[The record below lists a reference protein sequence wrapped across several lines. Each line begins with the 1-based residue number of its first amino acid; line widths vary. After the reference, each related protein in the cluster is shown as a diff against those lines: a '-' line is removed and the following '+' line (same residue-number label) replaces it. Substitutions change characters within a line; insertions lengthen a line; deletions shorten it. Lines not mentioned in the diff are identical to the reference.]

1 MDKATRTTLIIIGF
15 TIIGYLAS
23 FLIPVPSSW
32 TGESLA
38 FHWTLANSVL
48 YTLLHIGAAI
58 LFLIGVSAYKAALR
72 VAYAAIA
79 GGIVLVGAGLAQV
92 VFLNVFGLI
101 QSPWA
106 QYGGVMTPFVIAGI
120 AIYLGV
126 RSMAKLV
133 GITSPL
139 TKLPV
144 TLLILAVCVTLSSL
158 LPHGT
163 AVLPEL
169 YFDISNAISVWDV
182 VFYAT
187 SLALVLQIKKQS
199 GAYYTNSMAW
209 LIAGLIG
216 SVVITLSVLA
226 GTFAAGTAPSNYL
239 LDTLVIIGGLLYLK
253 AGHSFAKT
261 KEI

>member
-1 MDKATRTTLIIIGF
+1 MDKATRITLIIIAS

-23 FLIPVPSSW
+23 FLIPAPSSW
-32 TGESLA
+32 AGDSLA

-58 LFLIGVSAYKAALR
+58 LFLIGVSAYKATLR

-79 GGIVLVGAGLAQV
+79 SGIVLVGAGLAQV

-106 QYGGVMTPFVIAGI
+106 QYGGVMTPFVVAGI

-133 GITSPL
+133 DISSPL
-139 TKLPV
+139 TKLPI
-144 TLLILAVCVTLSSL
+144 TFLILAVCVTLSSF
-158 LPHGT
+158 LPHGV
-163 AVLPEL
+163 AILPEL
-169 YFDISNAISVWDV
+169 YFDASNAISIWDV
-182 VFYAT
+182 VFYAI
-187 SLALVLQIKKQS
+187 SLALVLQIKKRS

-209 LIAGLIG
+209 LAAGLTG
-216 SVVITLSVLA
+216 SVVITLSVLV
-226 GTFAAGTAPSNYL
+226 GTFIAGTAPSNYL
-239 LDTLVIIGGLLYLK
+239 LDTLVILGGLLYLK